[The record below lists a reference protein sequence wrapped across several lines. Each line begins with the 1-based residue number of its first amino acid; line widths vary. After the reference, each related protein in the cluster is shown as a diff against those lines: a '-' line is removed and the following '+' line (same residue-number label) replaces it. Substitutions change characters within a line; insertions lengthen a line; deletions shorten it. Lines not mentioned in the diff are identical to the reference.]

1 VIERDLLL
9 GIRYGSRKMGNRLVV
24 EARVADSLVRFLRP
38 RVLLQRGIIG
48 VDFLVG
54 EVDLMSILIHCS
66 VIIHDRIP
74 KRSLSL

>member
-1 VIERDLLL
+1 MGRERWVIGLWLRQGLQ
-9 GIRYGSRKMGNRLVV
+9 IASYG
-24 EARVADSLVRFLRP
+24 FLRP